1 MTRGSYFVLLFGV
14 FVILLLNFF
23 LLFDFKTNNL
33 HTMTTTRIIGIVC
46 SNLFGF
52 GGLWLV
58 HKNYLDT
65 TDFADL
71 SFMFVAMS

>member
-14 FVILLLNFF
+14 GIILLMNFF
-23 LLFDFKTNNL
+23 VLFDFKTNTI
-33 HTMTTTRIIGIVC
+33 HTMTTTRIIGLVC
-46 SNLFGF
+46 SNLVGF
-52 GGLWLV
+52 GGLWLI

-71 SFMFVAMS
+71 SLMFVTID